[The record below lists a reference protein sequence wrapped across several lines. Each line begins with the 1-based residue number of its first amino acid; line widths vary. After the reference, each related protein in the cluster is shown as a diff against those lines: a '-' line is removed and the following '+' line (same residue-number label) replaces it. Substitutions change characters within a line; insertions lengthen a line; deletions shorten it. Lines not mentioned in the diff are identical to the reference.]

1 MATRKPGYQ
10 DTDTNRNKRQ
20 NRYGNSGADNDVDY
34 RLDASGP
41 PNNNK
46 NRNRFINMPVTP

>member
-10 DTDTNRNKRQ
+10 DDNTNRNKRET
-20 NRYGNSGADNDVDY
+20 RYGNSGADNDVDY
-34 RLDASGP
+34 RLNATSP
-41 PNNNK
+41 TSNV